1 MNEKKIHDLVEEAG
15 AVYVPDSTSSEMRLL
30 KQARAGISKKSLMNI
45 AEAGGLSMKEISS
58 LLPVSLRTIQR
69 YSDADLLDPAVSE
82 HALQIAEV
90 ISKGSFV
97 FSSLHDLKQW
107 LHTPSMAL
115 GNETP
120 VSLLDTS
127 FGARIVI
134 DELGRLGYGVY
145 S

>member
-1 MNEKKIHDLVEEAG
+1 MSKKQIHDLVEEAG
-15 AVYVPDSTSSEMRLL
+15 AVYISDSTSSEMGLL
-30 KQARAGISKKSLMNI
+30 MQARAGISKKSLMNI
-45 AEAGGLSMKEISS
+45 AEAGGLSLKEISS

-69 YSDADLLDPAVSE
+69 YTDADLLDPAVSE

-90 ISKGSFV
+90 ISKGSYV
-97 FSSLHDLKQW
+97 FSSLHDLQRW
-107 LHTPSMAL
+107 LHTPCMAL
-115 GNETP
+115 GYETP

-134 DELGRLGYGVY
+134 EELGRLEYGVY